1 MRFRSETYLENED
14 IQDPGTTIAETE
26 TETETKHQT
35 DNVQAE
41 EREKKTNVTE
51 TID

>member
-26 TETETKHQT
+26 TETKHQT

-41 EREKKTNVTE
+41 EREKKKNKCH
-51 TID
+51 